1 MSIMDAI
8 RRQGLNPE
16 VPAFGVGDT
25 LKVHVRVQ
33 EGQKTRTQ
41 IFQGIVLAKSGS
53 GIEESFTIRKVSS
66 GIPVER
72 VFPLHSP
79 SVQKIELLKR
89 GQVRRAKLNYLK
101 GRIGK
106 SARIAEKRTHKK
118 DEDKAEN

>member
-16 VPAFGVGDT
+16 VPSFGVGDT

-41 IFQGIVLAKSGS
+41 IFQGIVLGKSGG

-79 SVQKIELLKR
+79 SVQKIELVKR

-106 SARIAEKRTHKK
+106 SARIAEKRNHKK
-118 DEDKAEN
+118 DADKAEN

>member
-1 MSIMDAI
+1 VNIMDAI
-8 RRQGLNPE
+8 RRQGLNTEIPS
-16 VPAFGVGDT
+16 FSVGDT

-41 IFQGIVLAKSGS
+41 IFQGIVLAKSGT
-53 GIEESFTIRKVSS
+53 GIEQSFTIRKVSS

-89 GQVRRAKLNYLK
+89 GQVRRSKLNYLK
-101 GRIGK
+101 SRIGK
-106 SARIAEKRTHKK
+106 SARIAEKRNYKK
-118 DEDKAEN
+118 DADQAEN

>member
-1 MSIMDAI
+1 MNIMDAI
-8 RRQGLNPE
+8 RRQGLNTELPR
-16 VPAFGVGDT
+16 FSVGDT

-41 IFQGIVLAKSGS
+41 LFQGIVLAKSGT

-79 SVQKIELLKR
+79 SVQKIELVKR
-89 GQVRRAKLNYLK
+89 GQVRQSKLNYLK
-101 GRIGK
+101 SRIGK
-106 SARIAEKRTHKK
+106 SARIAEKRNYKK
-118 DEDKAEN
+118 DTDQAEN